1 VFVSIFSNKNML
13 KLILILNIIFGFFIN
28 TFFRPYIY
36 SNNINDFGIAG
47 MGNNFL
53 FIPSVYIMLYLFKIK
68 FIFDKY
74 KDVIFHFFILSLVE
88 VLSYFFKGIG
98 TFDFKDILALFF
110 GAILTYFIAKKLIV

>member
-1 VFVSIFSNKNML
+1 MKNFNKISLIFICFLFILINFLIVSIY
-13 KLILILNIIFGFFIN
+13 
-28 TFFRPYIY
+28 RPFIY
-36 SNNINDFGIAG
+36 SSKINDFGFADI
-47 MGNNFL
+47 GNNLL
-53 FIPSVYIMLYLFKIK
+53 FIPTVYIFLHITKTK

-74 KDVIFHFFILSLVE
+74 KDITLHFFILSFVE